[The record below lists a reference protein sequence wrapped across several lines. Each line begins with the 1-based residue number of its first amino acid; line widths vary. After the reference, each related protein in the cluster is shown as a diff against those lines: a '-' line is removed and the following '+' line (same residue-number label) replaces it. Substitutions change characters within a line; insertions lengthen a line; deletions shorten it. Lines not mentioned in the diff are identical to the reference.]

1 MDIKNHVKI
10 DTNTTNELH
19 AAKLQA
25 KDGRLATGQKITD
38 TENNDA
44 VSLKI
49 TVKPGD
55 TAEAALE
62 NIMAASS
69 SITDVAKAEE
79 MIREANRRILEQAGD
94 SVLTQANQTVE
105 VTSELLK

>member
-10 DTNTTNELH
+10 DTKTTNELY

-25 KDGRLATGQKITD
+25 KDDKLTTGQKIKEQ
-38 TENNDA
+38 ENNDA

-49 TVKPGD
+49 TVKAGD
-55 TAEAALE
+55 TPEAALE
-62 NIMAASS
+62 NILAASS
-69 SITDVAKAEE
+69 SISDVSKAEE
-79 MIREANRRILEQAGD
+79 MIREANKRILEQAGD

>member
-10 DTNTTNELH
+10 DTKTTNELY

-25 KDGRLATGQKITD
+25 KGDKLATGQKIAD
-38 TENNDA
+38 KDNNDA
-44 VSLKI
+44 VSLKL

-55 TAEAALE
+55 TQEAALE
-62 NIMAASS
+62 NILAASS
-69 SITDVAKAEE
+69 SITDVSKAEE
-79 MIREANRRILEQAGD
+79 MIREANKRILEQAD
-94 SVLTQANQTVE
+94 DAVLAQANQTVE